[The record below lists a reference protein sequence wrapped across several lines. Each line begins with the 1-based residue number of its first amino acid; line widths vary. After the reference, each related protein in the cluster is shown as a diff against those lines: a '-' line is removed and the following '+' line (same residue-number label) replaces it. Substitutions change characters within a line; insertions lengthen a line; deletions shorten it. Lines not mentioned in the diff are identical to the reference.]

1 MIEVPSDKLYHF
13 IWGFDKSH
21 SECLINGNFKIVPI
35 DKSPVVSYLNGD
47 TKEYLSQSHLF
58 VVRENSIKYL
68 FERFKLGEKFKINA
82 VEYNGKYII
91 SDGMHRSSIMF
102 VNGVTNYEIN
112 LVTCK
117 TNPSDAIFEPFLN
130 DDKFIL

>member
-1 MIEVPSDKLYHF
+1 MKVSADILYHF

-21 SECLINGNFKIVPI
+21 SDCLINGNFKIVPI
-35 DKSPVVSYLNGD
+35 NKSPVVRYLNGN
-47 TKEYLSQSHLF
+47 KEEYLSQSHLF
-58 VVRENSIKYL
+58 VVRENSINYL
-68 FERFKLGEKFKINA
+68 NDRFKRGEKFQINA
-82 VEYNGKYII
+82 VEYKGKYIV

-102 VNGVTNYEIN
+102 VNGVLDYEIN
-112 LVTCK
+112 LVTHK